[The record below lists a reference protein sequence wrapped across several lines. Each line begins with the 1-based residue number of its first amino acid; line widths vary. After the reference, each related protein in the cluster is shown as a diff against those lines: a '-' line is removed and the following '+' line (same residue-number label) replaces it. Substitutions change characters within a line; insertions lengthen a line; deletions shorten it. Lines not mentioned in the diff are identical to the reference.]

1 MDLTLIEKRLDNWF
15 VKQSQSTT
23 QFTGNVK
30 KRWDSLQGD
39 VDRANTEFAALNI
52 AKSMA
57 GVITGIVGQY
67 CLHPSISSKEGPK

>member
-1 MDLTLIEKRLDNWF
+1 MIEKRLDNWF
-15 VKQSQSTT
+15 VCQSQSTV

-39 VDRANTEFAALNI
+39 VDDAHTEFAALII

-57 GVITGIVGQY
+57 GVITGIVRQH
-67 CLHPSISSKEGPK
+67 CLHLSIVLYIIIEYDK